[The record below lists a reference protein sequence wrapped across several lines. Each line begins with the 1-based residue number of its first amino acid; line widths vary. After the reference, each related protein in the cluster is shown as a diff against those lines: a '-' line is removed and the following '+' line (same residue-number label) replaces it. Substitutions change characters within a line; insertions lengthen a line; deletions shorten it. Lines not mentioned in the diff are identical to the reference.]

1 MDILGLFLDRKRALE
16 SLAARRKAA
25 RKATQK
31 IRVQSRI
38 DEVLDPKS
46 GSRLF
51 DEIPARDPLSFP
63 GYADKVA
70 DLARRSGRPD
80 AFLCKTGTIEGM
92 PVVCTELLADFMMGS
107 MGSAVGE
114 AVCQSI
120 EYALARRL
128 PLIIFSASGGARMQE
143 GMYSLMQM
151 AKTSAALRRFSDAG
165 GLYISVLCHPTTGG
179 VTASFAMLGDIILA
193 EPGALIGFAGP
204 RVIEQTINTVLPEGF
219 QSAEFQRDHGFVD
232 ALVARGNL
240 RATLSRLLRLHGGGA
255 LATRGAGI
263 AAGLAQSVAPAP
275 TPQPLLPTTLTPFEQ
290 VKRARD
296 QQRPHVHAFIE
307 ALFEDFFE
315 THGDRAFRDDGAL
328 VCGLATFDGQPV
340 TVAGHVKGCDLNSN
354 IKANFGMPHPEGYRK
369 FIRACKQAEKFGR
382 PIITFIDTPGAYPG
396 PEAEERG
403 QGEAIARCLFELGGL
418 TVPVISI
425 VTGEGGSGG
434 ALALSVCDALAML
447 EHTIYSVLSPEG
459 FASILWK
466 DAKRADEAS
475 AVMKLTAH
483 DLFAA
488 GMADAIIPEPEDD
501 AEPGTDSGS
510 KGAAA
515 GKPKVAADDTAGKP
529 KVTANDMASD
539 AVGAVTTSNQ
549 VHERVASA
557 LKVFIRTELAHL
569 SSLSP
574 DALVARRYGRYRGF

>member
-16 SLAARRKAA
+16 SLAGRRKAA

-31 IRVQSRI
+31 IRIQSRI

-51 DEIPARDPLSFP
+51 EDITARDPLSFP

-120 EYALARRL
+120 EYALVKQL

-232 ALVARGNL
+232 ALVARRSL
-240 RATLSRLLRLHGGGA
+240 RATLSRLLRLHGGGV
-255 LATRGAGI
+255 LAARSAGLTQGI
-263 AAGLAQSVAPAP
+263 ASVRGVAFGARSAHETSSAPAL
-275 TPQPLLPTTLTPFEQ
+275 TPPSLPPATLAPFEQ

-315 THGDRAFRDDGAL
+315 THGDRVFRDDGAL
-328 VCGLATFDGQPV
+328 ICGLATFDGQPV

-488 GMADAIIPEPEDD
+488 GMADAIIPEPEDT
-501 AEPGTDSGS
+501 ASS
-510 KGAAA
+510 KVGIGLKSTSA
-515 GKPKVAADDTAGKP
+515 GELEVAADDTEG
-529 KVTANDMASD
+529 VL
-539 AVGAVTTSNQ
+539 VTSNQ
-549 VHERVASA
+549 VHEQVASA

-569 SSLSP
+569 GSLSP
-574 DALVARRYGRYRGF
+574 DALVVRRYGRYRGF